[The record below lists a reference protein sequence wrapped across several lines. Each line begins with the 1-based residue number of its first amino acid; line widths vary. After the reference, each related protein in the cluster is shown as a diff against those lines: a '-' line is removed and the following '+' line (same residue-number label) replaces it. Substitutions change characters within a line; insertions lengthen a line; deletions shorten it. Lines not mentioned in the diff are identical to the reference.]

1 MKNSVL
7 LLLVLLSFNSFSQS
21 AYADSLIKRAI
32 KKMQDVPAYECD
44 VLIDMDVSFINID
57 QRKGK
62 VYFLPPDSI
71 RYDIKG
77 FAFLPKK
84 GYNGHAYSVTESD
97 FVALYLGNELVHETA
112 CEIVK
117 VIPNDIESDVV
128 LGQFW
133 IDAKARIHKMIIV
146 TKEGGNYE
154 IDLQYAGEK
163 YPVPSKATIKFDVQE
178 MKLPKTMTGDLE
190 AEDVVLDEKE
200 MKKSK
205 KGSITI
211 TYSNY
216 VFAKG

>member
-1 MKNSVL
+1 MKNIIL
-7 LLLVLLSFNSFSQS
+7 LLAVMLSFSSFGQS
-21 AYADSLIKRAI
+21 AYADSLIKTAM

-44 VLIDMDVSFINID
+44 ILIDLDVSFINID

-84 GYNGHAYSVTESD
+84 GYNGHAYSVTEKD
-97 FVALYLGNELVHETA
+97 FVALHLGADTVHKSP
-112 CEIVK
+112 CEIIK

-133 IDAKARIHKMIIV
+133 IDAKDRIHKMIIV
-146 TKEGGNYE
+146 TREGGNFE
-154 IDLQYAGEK
+154 IDLQYGAAK
-163 YPVPSKATIKFDVQE
+163 YPVPSKATIQFDAQE

-190 AEDVVLDEKE
+190 APEEELSEKD
-200 MKKSK
+200 KKKRK

-211 TYSNY
+211 KYSNY
-216 VFAKG
+216 VFK

>member
-1 MKNSVL
+1 MKKIL
-7 LLLVLLSFNSFSQS
+7 LLLAVALSFSSFGQS
-21 AYADSLIKRAI
+21 AYADSLITTAM
-32 KKMQDVPAYECD
+32 KKMRAVPAYECD
-44 VLIDMDVSFINID
+44 ILIDMDVSFINID

-84 GYNGHAYSVTESD
+84 GYNGHAYSVTDED
-97 FVALYLGNELVHETA
+97 FVALHLGAELVHKQN

-133 IDAKARIHKMIIV
+133 IDAKDRIHKMVIV

-154 IDLQYAGEK
+154 IDLQYGAGLK

-190 AEDVVLDEKE
+190 ADDVELDEKD
-200 MKKSK
+200 KKKRK

-216 VFAKG
+216 VFK

>member
-1 MKNSVL
+1 MKNIIL
-7 LLLVLLSFNSFSQS
+7 LVAVLLSFSSFGQS
-21 AYADSLIKRAI
+21 AYADSLITTAMQKMRA
-32 KKMQDVPAYECD
+32 VPAYECD
-44 VLIDMDVSFINID
+44 ILIDMDVSFINID

-71 RYDIKG
+71 RYKIKG

-84 GYNGHAYSVTESD
+84 GYNGHAYSVTDEE
-97 FVALYLGNELVHETA
+97 FVALHLGAEMVHKSS

-133 IDAKARIHKMIIV
+133 IDSKDRIHKMIIV
-146 TKEGGNYE
+146 TKDGGNFE
-154 IDLQYAGEK
+154 IDLQYGASK
-163 YPVPSKATIKFDVQE
+163 YPVPSKATIKFDAEE

-190 AEDVVLDEKE
+190 ADEE
-200 MKKSK
+200 EVSDKKDKKNRK

-211 TYSNY
+211 TYSGY
-216 VFAKG
+216 VFK

>member
-1 MKNSVL
+1 MKNSLLIFWL
-7 LLLVLLSFNSFSQS
+7 LLSVSSFGQS
-21 AYADSLIKRAI
+21 AYADSLIKTAM
-32 KKMQDVPAYECD
+32 KKMQDIPAYECD
-44 VLIDMDVSFINID
+44 IVIDMDVSFINID

-71 RYDIKG
+71 RYKIKG

-84 GYNGHAYSVTESD
+84 GYNDQAYSVTEED
-97 FVALYLGNELVHETA
+97 FVALHLGSETVHKTP

-117 VIPNDIESDVV
+117 VVPNDIESDVV

-133 IDAKARIHKMIIV
+133 IDKKDRIHKMIIV
-146 TKEGGNYE
+146 TKDGGNYE
-154 IDLQYAGEK
+154 IDLQYGNEK
-163 YPVPSKATIKFDVQE
+163 YPVTSKATIKFDVQE

-190 AEDVVLDEKE
+190 ADDPVVDEKDK
-200 MKKSK
+200 KKSK

-216 VFAKG
+216 IFG

>member
-1 MKNSVL
+1 MKNIL
-7 LLLVLLSFNSFSQS
+7 LLLWGLLSFSSFGQS
-21 AYADSLIKRAI
+21 AYADSLITTAM
-32 KKMQDVPAYECD
+32 KKMQDVPAYECAI
-44 VLIDMDVSFINID
+44 LIDMDVSFINID

-97 FVALYLGNELVHETA
+97 FVALHLGTEIVHKSP

-117 VIPNDIESDVV
+117 VIPNDIDSDVV

-133 IDAKARIHKMIIV
+133 IDGKDRIHKMIIV

-154 IDLQYAGEK
+154 IDLQYGGEK

-190 AEDVVLDEKE
+190 ADDEVLDEKDK
-200 MKKSK
+200 KKSK

-211 TYSNY
+211 TYSDY
-216 VFAKG
+216 IFK